1 MSVPG
6 ELERAR
12 QLAFADDQAGAQALL
27 LSLMPQIVELDRD
40 DLALEVF
47 AQLGEVYLVRSAY
60 DGVAECVRRIRDC
73 VSIYVQI
80 AADPY
85 SKDAAQVTLPAAVVD
100 EMVIRYT
107 RRADHL
113 EIGLAAAAGD
123 HEAAA
128 AGLADLIGQS
138 NSGSAPNLAGEAVEL
153 IMRARI
159 SCAVALADDDDHVS
173 AEILWDAVL
182 AVLDESERTAESDHL
197 WVLVGIGYGRF
208 CVETGRL
215 HEAEPY
221 LRRAGARAER
231 RGWGLASAR
240 VLLERSAAAWS
251 RSDVVDTERLLTLA
265 YPVIA
270 QHAIAHDVSRCWLY
284 FGLTRMAAGALEA
297 ADECFQHA
305 QRHWEELGRPLHVSR
320 ILLQRSWI
328 DIFRGRYAQ
337 ARDAIEQA
345 RAMLDSSPRSTWL
358 QYARLDDLLGSA
370 WRAEALADMGF
381 DGSGEPDEGWRE
393 LEARL
398 AGSRGVVDAAPGTEG
413 YDRAMPKFERAA
425 DLKIPAALAVDS
437 VRHTLAD
444 ATARL
449 RWTAAVSAPVLAGA
463 FAVAW
468 EWENVALVA
477 ELIEYQSARGTFTT
491 EPDPSMVADWEVT
504 ATAATPA
511 MADISEAAFAGGT
524 AVATPSALTRLGPL
538 PSLQMDPAGPAVLA
552 RYRALA
558 QGRYGR
564 VVTSSDPLWATW
576 P

>member
-12 QLAFADDQAGAQALL
+12 QLAFADDHAGAQSLL
-27 LSLMPQIVELDRD
+27 LSLMPQIVALDRD

-73 VSIYVQI
+73 VSVYVQI
-80 AADPY
+80 AADPS
-85 SKDAAQVTLPAAVVD
+85 SKDAALVTLPPDVVD

-128 AGLADLIGQS
+128 AGLADLIAESDAGV
-138 NSGSAPNLAGEAVEL
+138 APSVVEEALEL
-153 IMRARI
+153 VMRARI
-159 SCAVALADDDDHVS
+159 TCAVALADDDDHVG
-173 AEILWDAVL
+173 AEPLWDAVL
-182 AVLDESERTAESDHL
+182 TVLDEGEQSARSDHL

-215 HEAEPY
+215 QEAEPY

-231 RGWGLASAR
+231 RGWELASAR

-251 RSDVVDTERLLTLA
+251 RSDAVETERLITLA

-270 QHAIAHDVSRCWLY
+270 RHAIAHDVSRCWLY
-284 FGLTRMAAGALEA
+284 FGLVRMAAGALEA
-297 ADECFQHA
+297 ADECWQHA
-305 QRHWEELGRPLHVSR
+305 QRHWEELGRPLHVHR

-328 DIFRGRYAQ
+328 DIFRGRYTQARNTIAQ
-337 ARDAIEQA
+337 ARD
-345 RAMLDSSPRSTWL
+345 MLDSSPRSTWL

-370 WRAEALADMGF
+370 WRADALADMGF
-381 DGSGEPDEGWRE
+381 DGAGDPDEGWRE
-393 LEARL
+393 LEERL
-398 AGSRGVVDAAPGTEG
+398 AGARGIVDAAPGSDG
-413 YDRAMPKFERAA
+413 YERAMPKFERAA
-425 DLKIPAALAVDS
+425 DLKVPAALAVDS
-437 VRHTLAD
+437 VRYLLGD

-449 RWTAAVSAPVLAGA
+449 RWATAVSAPILAGA

-468 EWENVALVA
+468 EGGNVPLVA
-477 ELIEYQSARGTFTT
+477 ELIEYRCARGTFSA
-491 EPDPSMVADWEVT
+491 EPDPSMVVDWEVT
-504 ATAATPA
+504 ATAPTPATVDVATPA
-511 MADISEAAFAGGT
+511 FAAGAAAG
-524 AVATPSALTRLGPL
+524 ASSALTRLGPL
-538 PSLQMDPAGPAVLA
+538 PALQMDPSGEAVLA
-552 RYRALA
+552 RYRELA
-558 QGRYGR
+558 QERYGR
-564 VVTSSDPLWATW
+564 VITSGEPIWATW

>member
-12 QLAFADDQAGAQALL
+12 QLAFADDHAGAQALL
-27 LSLMPQIVELDRD
+27 LSLMPQIVALDRD

-73 VSIYVQI
+73 VSAYVQI
-80 AADPY
+80 AADPF
-85 SKDAAQVTLPAAVVD
+85 SKDAAQVTLPPDIVD
-100 EMVIRYT
+100 EMVVRYT

-128 AGLADLIGQS
+128 AGLADLIGES
-138 NSGSAPNLAGEAVEL
+138 DTGAAPNLADEAREL
-153 IMRARI
+153 VMRARI
-159 SCAVALADDDDHVS
+159 SCALALADDDDHVR
-173 AEILWDAVL
+173 AEPLWDAVL
-182 AVLDESERTAESDHL
+182 AVLDEREQDARSDHL

-215 HEAEPY
+215 AEAEPH

-231 RGWGLASAR
+231 RGWELASAR

-251 RSDVVDTERLLTLA
+251 RSDVVDTERLATLA

-297 ADECFQHA
+297 ADECWQHA
-305 QRHWEELGRPLHVSR
+305 QRHWEELGRPLHVHR
-320 ILLQRSWI
+320 ILLQRSWTE
-328 DIFRGRYAQ
+328 IFRGRYAQ

-345 RAMLDSSPRSTWL
+345 RGVLDSSPRSTWL

-381 DGSGEPDEGWRE
+381 DGAGNPDEGWRE

-398 AGSRGVVDAAPGTEG
+398 AGSRGVVDAALGTDG
-413 YDRAMPKFERAA
+413 YERAMTKFERAA

-437 VRHTLAD
+437 VRYTLAD

-449 RWTAAVSAPVLAGA
+449 RWTASVSAPILAGA

-468 EWENVALVA
+468 EWENVELVA
-477 ELIEYQSARGTFTT
+477 ELIEYQCARGTFTT
-491 EPDPSMVADWEVT
+491 QPDPSTVVDWEVT
-504 ATAATPA
+504 ATAATPVT
-511 MADISEAAFAGGT
+511 ADIAEVAFAAGA
-524 AVATPSALTRLGPL
+524 AVAATSALTRLGPL
-538 PSLQMDPAGPAVLA
+538 PPLRMDPAGPPVLA
-552 RYRALA
+552 RYRELA
-558 QGRYGR
+558 QERYGR
-564 VVTSSDPLWATW
+564 VVTSAEPVWATW